1 LGSGL
6 SCMLVKKEAGFTEKP
21 AGVGTASGLLRTS
34 IATVVELLTAPAGKV
49 SEPREPKT
57 VSFTVPPKE
66 LTVPSGVRLGWITTK
81 VVGNPCACSCPLS
94 KNRRFSAVS
103 SMTKDWI
110 VHVPPSLNCGRTK
123 LVCHWPF
130 RGVPEFKVNGLA

>member
-1 LGSGL
+1 MPVNVALSPDGSTVPWILMPLVFWAGTGRPLTGSRRYRLKTVPAVIGLTSGSTSVKPGAGSGKLGSGL

-66 LTVPSGVRLGWITTK
+66 LTVPSGVRLGW
-81 VVGNPCACSCPLS
+81 
-94 KNRRFSAVS
+94 
-103 SMTKDWI
+103 
-110 VHVPPSLNCGRTK
+110 
-123 LVCHWPF
+123 
-130 RGVPEFKVNGLA
+130 